1 VVKNFAVLNIFVH
14 GIFIETFLHLKPTVW
29 CPISTLIFDFCFM
42 EGGLYKYPMNKYMTP
57 YCGLEVQKP
66 TKALKSVN
74 GPGNT
79 FDLSPKW
86 SRSLPSLIYLFM
98 GYL

>member
-1 VVKNFAVLNIFVH
+1 
-14 GIFIETFLHLKPTVW
+14 
-29 CPISTLIFDFCFM
+29 M
-42 EGGLYKYPMNKYMTP
+42 EGGLYKYPMNKYIKDGKVLDHLGLRSKVLHGPLTDSSATP
-57 YCGLEVQKP
+57 YCGLEAQKP
-66 TKALKSVN
+66 TKALKSVK

-86 SRSLPSLIYLFM
+86 SRTLPSLIYLFM